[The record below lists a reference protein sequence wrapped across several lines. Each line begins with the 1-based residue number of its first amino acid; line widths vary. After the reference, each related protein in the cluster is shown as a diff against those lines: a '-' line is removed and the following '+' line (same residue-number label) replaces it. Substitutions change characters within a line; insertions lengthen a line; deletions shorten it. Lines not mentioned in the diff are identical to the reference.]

1 VFYPKRLVVN
11 NLVSKLE
18 SLVSKFLRKIIWE
31 PKSLSEMANLANN
44 MSLTKLTKVVNYDKW
59 SMQMKVLLGSQ
70 EVWEVVE
77 NDHQKLVD
85 IEE

>member
-1 VFYPKRLVVN
+1 
-11 NLVSKLE
+11 
-18 SLVSKFLRKIIWE
+18 
-31 PKSLSEMANLANN
+31 MANLANN